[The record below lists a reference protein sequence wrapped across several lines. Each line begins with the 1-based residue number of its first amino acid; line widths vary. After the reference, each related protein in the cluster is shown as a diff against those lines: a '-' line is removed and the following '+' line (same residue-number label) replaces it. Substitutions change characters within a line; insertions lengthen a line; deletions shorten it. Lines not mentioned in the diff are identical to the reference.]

1 MFNYFQV
8 SDQLGILTHLYLINA
23 GLLGFA
29 VKIAG
34 GAQEVP
40 PLSCYTFR
48 KTGWMLG
55 RHAMAILPGID
66 QVLFQQETG
75 LLILCVGSLWKSW
88 ELLKEDFLLALTQGR
103 DPGSELLLYLHPDE
117 AVALLF
123 TGRGSLGFRHMQHP
137 LLMDYRVNAITF
149 YSTTSSRGAWPWLR
163 PPPSPVDTGSWKGGG
178 FFSFSLNTYTHIHTN
193 RRK

>member
-1 MFNYFQV
+1 M
-8 SDQLGILTHLYLINA
+8 
-23 GLLGFA
+23 
-29 VKIAG
+29 
-34 GAQEVP
+34 GAPGPIHYATREVP

-48 KTGWMLG
+48 KPGWVLG
-55 RHAMAILPGID
+55 RHTMAILPGID
-66 QVLFQQETG
+66 QVLFQRETG

-88 ELLKEDFLLALTQGR
+88 ELLKEDFLLALSQGR

-123 TGRGSLGFRHMQHP
+123 TGRGSLGFRHIQHP
-137 LLMDYRVNAITF
+137 LLLDYRVNAITF
-149 YSTTSSRGAWPWLR
+149 CSTTSSRGAWPWLH
-163 PPPSPVDTGSWKGGG
+163 PPPRPVDTGSWKGGG

>member
-1 MFNYFQV
+1 V

-34 GAQEVP
+34 GAQQ
-40 PLSCYTFR
+40 
-48 KTGWMLG
+48 TGWMLG

-149 YSTTSSRGAWPWLR
+149 YSTTS
-163 PPPSPVDTGSWKGGG
+163 
-178 FFSFSLNTYTHIHTN
+178 
-193 RRK
+193 